1 MTDDVLPATTGSSTT
16 AATDTADPPKPGIRT
31 TEFWLTVLASV
42 LGILMASGVVVA
54 DTPWARVIGG
64 AITFLSTLGY
74 TWKRSDVKAAYHRLV
89 PLFLVGALLGTAAC
103 ATVKSAGES
112 ALIDCGKP
120 ALSDAVASI
129 ASDVQCF
136 LTGGAVKG
144 GQCVTDA
151 SVDWQAELDEYAA
164 RGREALACA
173 VAKVGVALAGS
184 TPKPVMASAVVTPPD
199 RAAYYLM
206 SRHLQPKNVQR

>member
-1 MTDDVLPATTGSSTT
+1 MIDDVPTATIESSTT
-16 AATDTADPPKPGIRT
+16 ATTDTADPPKPGIRT

-120 ALSDAVASI
+120 ALIDAVASI
-129 ASDVQCF
+129 AADVQRV
-136 LTGGAVKG
+136 LSGG
-144 GQCVTDA
+144 D
-151 SVDWQAELDEYAA
+151 VDWQAELDEYVTK
-164 RGREALACA
+164 GREEALACA